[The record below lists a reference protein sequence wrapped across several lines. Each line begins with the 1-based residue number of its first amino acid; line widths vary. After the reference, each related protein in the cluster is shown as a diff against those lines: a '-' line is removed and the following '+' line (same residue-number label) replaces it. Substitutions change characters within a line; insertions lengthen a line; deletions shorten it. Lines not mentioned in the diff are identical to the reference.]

1 MMVASL
7 PGSGEALRSAP
18 LREWRVGENKGSR
31 YPRLC
36 GGVAC
41 NASTPRAGR
50 RQRIETLAAEV
61 SSRIHSEFVRRGGE
75 NAEAFAIEASPRISQ
90 GFAGRRGDGVE
101 REAVG
106 STPTP
111 HSPLP
116 AFQTE
121 SPSGGEARKR
131 KWGFVLAFPHSP
143 LPVFGAK

>member
-41 NASTPRAGR
+41 HASTPRAGR

-75 NAEAFAIEASPRISQ
+75 NAEAFAIEASP
-90 GFAGRRGDGVE
+90 
-101 REAVG
+101 
-106 STPTP
+106 
-111 HSPLP
+111 
-116 AFQTE
+116 
-121 SPSGGEARKR
+121 
-131 KWGFVLAFPHSP
+131 
-143 LPVFGAK
+143 